1 MPESPVEQQQRGPC
15 EKCRKRRRRC
25 IPIQGT
31 EQCERCHKMG
41 IPCVVKHIPKPK
53 LPSKRERQSNQ
64 AVIVSNE
71 NARSLL
77 RNLDA
82 HLTILENVVE
92 DYRKDRARRTV
103 RIVRRG
109 QRTSF
114 ETGVQTVAD
123 LSRLLQQL
131 MQHFS
136 YIPRSPHPYS
146 GRDDTAVLMTNR
158 TIQADYIR
166 FYVVKDTWRAFK
178 HLQAVPPPIADHDAY
193 TNYAKQML
201 VDAYFQCA
209 YIVHPTLVRDFHQ
222 PILKANP
229 DSLLTNALACSTA
242 LGTCRHTTSISL
254 PVSHRVFAEQ
264 CYRRT
269 RDMLEDVLFEDNE
282 GDVDTLAA
290 LWFLS
295 RYTVLTSK
303 YKQARFYSGLAW
315 NMANQLQNLYDP
327 PAADD
332 FISLVTAETWKRL
345 YCAVRPLQVLAFDV
359 FDKVH
364 DFDPIVL
371 PDTAT
376 LPSVLP
382 CEENDL
388 QMAHA
393 VRVFR
398 YVIALN
404 IIPGGPMLG
413 SEELEQRLLAL
424 TPIPVRCKDIEAI
437 ERRLIEFFYRL
448 PSTFRMSGAPMD
460 YLDVRLTQEHEYDPC
475 VLYLNLRYYIGWL
488 LIESRLMKNPS
499 MADLIN
505 TSFDGRVDDERALLI
520 VSVCCDA
527 ITKILCILSTRA
539 HCHYRKHWVVI
550 VMNMLVW
557 LKECRNKGVQTLAES
572 NLTML
577 GKLLTKDTMLSSFM
591 NAYMGET
598 MVAKILNVNT

>member
-1 MPESPVEQQQRGPC
+1 
-15 EKCRKRRRRC
+15 
-25 IPIQGT
+25 
-31 EQCERCHKMG
+31 MG
-41 IPCVVKHIPKPK
+41 IPCVIKHIEKPK
-53 LPSKRERQSNQ
+53 LPSKRERQSAQ
-64 AVIVSNE
+64 AVVVSNE
-71 NARSLL
+71 NAQLLL

-82 HLTILENVVE
+82 HLTVLEEFVE
-92 DYRKDRARRTV
+92 DCRKERARRTV

-109 QRTSF
+109 QQTSF

-123 LSRLLQQL
+123 LSQLLQQL

-136 YIPRSPHPYS
+136 YIPRSPNPYS
-146 GRDDTAVLMTNR
+146 VMDDTAVLMTNR
-158 TIQADYIR
+158 VIQADYIR

-178 HLQAVPPPIADHDAY
+178 HLQAVPLPADNHDAY
-193 TNYAKQML
+193 ANYVKQML
-201 VDAYFQCA
+201 VDGYFQCA
-209 YIVHPTLVRDFHQ
+209 YILHPTLVRDFHQ

-229 DSLLTNALACSTA
+229 DSLLTNAVACMAA
-242 LGTCRHTTSISL
+242 LSTCRHTSSLPL
-254 PVSHRVFAEQ
+254 PVSSRVFAEQ
-264 CYRRT
+264 CYRQA

-295 RYTVLTSK
+295 RYAILTSK

-315 NMANQLQNLYDP
+315 NMATQLQHLYDP
-327 PAADD
+327 PAAND
-332 FISLVTAETWKRL
+332 FVSLVIAETWKRL

-364 DFDPIVL
+364 DFDPVVL

-376 LPSVLP
+376 LPTVLP
-382 CEENDL
+382 CEEGDL

-413 SEELEQRLLAL
+413 SEELERRLLSL
-424 TPIPVRCKDIEAI
+424 TAIPVRCKDIEAI
-437 ERRLIEFFYRL
+437 EKRLIEFFYRL
-448 PSTFRMSGAPMD
+448 PSDFRMSRAPMD
-460 YLDVRLTQEHEYDPC
+460 YLDVRLTREHEYDPC

-488 LIESRLMKNPS
+488 LIESRLMKTPS
-499 MADLIN
+499 TADLVN
-505 TSFDGRVDDERALLI
+505 TRFDGRVDEERALLI

-527 ITKILCILSTRA
+527 ITKILCILSTRV

-572 NLTML
+572 NLS
-577 GKLLTKDTMLSSFM
+577 MLSKIMTNDSTLNSFM
-591 NAYMGET
+591 HAFMGET
-598 MVAKILNVNT
+598 VMAKILNVNT